1 MLSFSK
7 PMMPAILFVLT
18 TGLSFSPILASA
30 QARVKTAAKKTA
42 VKPAA
47 PAEDESSSLV
57 KASGAEPDTSNQ
69 GETLKFNTDTDTAP
83 ANTDR
88 HQTMQFKDSGDAPL
102 GSPRPEY
109 AESVPEETP
118 FKSFIGYPKH
128 QLGAYVKP
136 MSLASNW
143 TYQSN
148 TYNFTSAATGLG
160 LTYRLQV
167 TPLWNME
174 IDYVHYS
181 MTLDAAT
188 VTPYK
193 FLSSDVKFDD
203 YSIKGSY
210 CFVGKATFY
219 RQLCP
224 GLIIGNEGYPILNFA
239 TSSNLVMSKIQDFI
253 VGVHLTYQEPFSDNF
268 LFKVI
273 AGYNYGTGLGNSG
286 YLTSKSNSSYY
297 ADGGAEWTVT
307 EHNSILGF
315 AEFRARSANVNG
327 VKGTVN
333 DTWTTTS
340 SLLGFKLGYMRTF

>member
-1 MLSFSK
+1 MLSTSK
-7 PMMPAILFVLT
+7 SMMPALLFALMTGVL
-18 TGLSFSPILASA
+18 FSANHTWA
-30 QARVKTAAKKTA
+30 QAPVKSGSKKAPT
-42 VKPAA
+42 KAA
-47 PAEDESSSLV
+47 PPVEEDSTSSLV
-57 KASGAEPDTSNQ
+57 KSSGAEPDTSNQ
-69 GETLKFNTDTDTAP
+69 GETLKFNTDTAP

-128 QLGAYVKP
+128 QLGIYVKP

-148 TYNFTSAATGLG
+148 TYNFTSPSTGIG

-174 IDYVHYS
+174 IDYIHYTMS
-181 MTLDAAT
+181 LDAAT
-188 VTPYK
+188 VAPYK

-203 YSIKGSY
+203 YSIKGNY

-219 RQLCP
+219 RQFCP
-224 GLIIGNEGYPILNFA
+224 GLIIGNEGYPILNFV
-239 TSSNLVMSKIQDFI
+239 TSSNLVLSKVQDFI
-253 VGVHLTYQEPFSDNF
+253 VGVNLAYQEPFSDNF
-268 LFKVI
+268 LFKLI
-273 AGYNYGTGLGNSG
+273 GGYNYGTGLGNSG

-297 ADGGAEWTVT
+297 ADAGAEWNVT
-307 EHNSILGF
+307 EHNTVLGF

-327 VKGTVN
+327 VKGSVN